1 MVNSD
6 YNLSTLQAQT
16 YKGFLQIE
24 IGTDLHRLKE
34 LQSVSVNFNDS
45 NLERHFSDDGAS
57 VFVKVGDVVGTFSFE
72 STMTTDLA
80 GSETDDKTASAWI
93 KQLNNGTPA
102 EITFIQTF
110 TSESDDAR
118 LKFKGRI
125 MSVNTN
131 RSEGAG
137 ANSIAISGELTFF
150 EFLT

>member
-1 MVNSD
+1 
-6 YNLSTLQAQT
+6 
-16 YKGFLQIE
+16 
-24 IGTDLHRLKE
+24 
-34 LQSVSVNFNDS
+34 
-45 NLERHFSDDGAS
+45 
-57 VFVKVGDVVGTFSFE
+57 
-72 STMTTDLA
+72 MTTDLA

-137 ANSIAISGELTFF
+137 ANSIAISGELTSF